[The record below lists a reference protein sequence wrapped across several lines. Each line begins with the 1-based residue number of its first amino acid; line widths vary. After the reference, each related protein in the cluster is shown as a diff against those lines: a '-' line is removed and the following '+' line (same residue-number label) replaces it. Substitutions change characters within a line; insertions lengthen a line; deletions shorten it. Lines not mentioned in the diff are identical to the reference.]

1 MIFLMMN
8 GFVFEV
14 NIMSGVRLTRKYL
27 HNMIEKK
34 EGRVIFIAS
43 EAAIMPSQEMAH
55 YSATKT
61 MQLSISAVWRSWQPA
76 QMSQSTPSCR
86 VLP

>member
-1 MIFLMMN
+1 
-8 GFVFEV
+8 
-14 NIMSGVRLTRKYL
+14 
-27 HNMIEKK
+27 MIERK

-61 MQLSISAVWRSWQPA
+61 MQLSL
-76 QMSQSTPSCR
+76 SQFS
-86 VLP
+86 

>member
-1 MIFLMMN
+1 
-8 GFVFEV
+8 
-14 NIMSGVRLTRKYL
+14 
-27 HNMIEKK
+27 MIERK

-61 MQLSISAVWRSWQPA
+61 MQLSLLAV
-76 QMSQSTPSCR
+76 
-86 VLP
+86 